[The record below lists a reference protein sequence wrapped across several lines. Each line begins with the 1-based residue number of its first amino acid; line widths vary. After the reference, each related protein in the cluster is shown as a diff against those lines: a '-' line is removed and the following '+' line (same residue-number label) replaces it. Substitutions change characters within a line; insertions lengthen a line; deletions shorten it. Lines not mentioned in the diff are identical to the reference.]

1 MPPGLLLM
9 AFALAGLTLLE
20 GRFPARR
27 DPSQRLL
34 NIAML
39 LARLIPAV
47 LLTPLVSA
55 AAVQIADRLG
65 VSAITSPAWPPL
77 AATAAY
83 VLAMDLGEYTFHRAQ
98 HAIPFLWRMHSLH
111 HSDPCMNATTTDR
124 HWWGDSVIKALTIWP
139 VVAILFRPSVA
150 TLGVYGVLATYHY
163 FSHANLRVSF
173 GRLSWLL
180 NSPSYHRTHHSS
192 DPAHHGANFAALLPI
207 FDVILG
213 SYRPAAVFP
222 PTGLER
228 RPETLVQALIWP
240 FLPEPGA
247 SPVTEAPTTVSS

>member
-1 MPPGLLLM
+1 MAIALL
-9 AFALAGLTLLE
+9 GLTLLE
-20 GRFPARR
+20 GRFPARK

-34 NIAML
+34 NIAIL
-39 LARLIPAV
+39 FARLVPAIFMAPV
-47 LLTPLVSA
+47 VASSMVA
-55 AAVQIADRLG
+55 FADRLG
-65 VSAITSPAWPPL
+65 LPAVTNPAWPPV
-77 AATAAY
+77 AAAVAY
-83 VLAMDLGEYTFHRAQ
+83 ILAMDLGEYLFHRAQ

-124 HWWGDSVIKALTIWP
+124 NWWGDSLIKALTIWP
-139 VVAILFRPSVA
+139 VAAILFRPSVT
-150 TLGVYGVLATYHY
+150 TLTVYAALSAYNY

-192 DPAHHGANFAALLPI
+192 DPAHHGANFAALFPI

-222 PTGLER
+222 PTGLDH
-228 RPETLVQALIWP
+228 RPETLVHALVWP
-240 FLPEPGA
+240 FLPEPEGP
-247 SPVTEAPTTVSS
+247 PVTEGRTT

>member
-1 MPPGLLLM
+1 MLGLLLM
-9 AFALAGLTLLE
+9 AFALVGLTLLE
-20 GRFPARR
+20 GRLPARR
-27 DPSQRLL
+27 DPTQRRL
-34 NIAML
+34 NIAIL
-39 LARLIPAV
+39 IARLIPSIF
-47 LLTPLVSA
+47 LTPVVSA
-55 AAVQIADRLG
+55 AVVGIADRLG
-65 VSAITSPAWPPL
+65 VPAVTGPAWPPL

-83 VLAMDLGEYTFHRAQ
+83 ILAMDLGEYLFHRAQ

-139 VVAILFRPSVA
+139 AVAILFRPSVT
-150 TLGVYGVLATYHY
+150 TLAVYGVLCVYNY
-163 FSHANLRVSF
+163 FSHSNLRVSF

-192 DPAHHGANFAALLPI
+192 DPAHHGANFAALFPV

-222 PTGLER
+222 PTGLDR
-228 RPETLVQALIWP
+228 RPETVVQALVWP

-247 SPVTEAPTTVSS
+247 PPVREERTVAVP